1 MMASGKEDFLRE
13 LRRTEGWWRGIS
25 GAGSVVCGGAIRM
38 ACSTLVCLSHVHV
51 LLDLK
56 GDLREQNE
64 PPRGG

>member
-1 MMASGKEDFLRE
+1 M
-13 LRRTEGWWRGIS
+13 
-25 GAGSVVCGGAIRM
+25 CGGAIRM